1 MRRRQMNV
9 RVDPDLRDAF
19 KKRCKEL
26 GLSTCHIIEAF
37 MRGWLESEKRSSAT
51 NVDNCYT
58 INVNAPRV
66 VKRVRRQ
73 TIEHVP
79 ETNRYVCPPGIW
91 IFDDEV
97 PEGEVWVEQPPEWDG
112 GAKGFHYDE
121 WMKLW
126 RRRR

>member
-9 RVDPDLRDAF
+9 RIKAELRDAF

-26 GLSTCHIIEAF
+26 GLSTCSVLEALIK
-37 MRGWLESEKRSSAT
+37 GWLEGEKSAHG
-51 NVDNCYT
+51 NPVDQCYT
-58 INVNAPRV
+58 INVHQQRV

-73 TIEHVP
+73 SIEYVP
-79 ETNRYVCPPGIW
+79 ESNRYVCPPGIW

-97 PEGEVWVEQPPEWDG
+97 PEGEVWVEQPSEWDG